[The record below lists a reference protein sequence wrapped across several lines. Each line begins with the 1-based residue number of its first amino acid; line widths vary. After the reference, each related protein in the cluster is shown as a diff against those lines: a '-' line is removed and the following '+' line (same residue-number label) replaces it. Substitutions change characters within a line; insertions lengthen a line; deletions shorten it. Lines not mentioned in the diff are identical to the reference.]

1 MVCFVGLN
9 SQTPFYMHFQ
19 LFLFVIVLIFCVSLH
34 TPICTILMVNLRFQN
49 LLMAVLDKKISAVFL
64 DKRKV
69 LNLLRGF
76 FFWLQV
82 SLFSYFILFR
92 WSLFWRYFVVKLRGR
107 RAFSFLNFNKS
118 FFIFYLVSLFCCFGV
133 ILWSIN

>member
-1 MVCFVGLN
+1 MFCWAHFSN
-9 SQTPFYMHFQ
+9 AFYMHFQ

-92 WSLFWRYFVVKLRGR
+92 CSLFWCYFVVKLRGQ
-107 RAFSFLNFNKS
+107 RAFSFLNFTKS